1 MKGFIDEPVRWCT
14 LSKAE
19 FDKCETLASEL
30 KYYVT
35 SLADTH
41 KSLECIQR
49 ANHEECMFMLDQ
61 SKADIVSLDAN
72 ELFIGGR
79 HHSLV
84 PIMKEVYPGNEE
96 SYYSVAVIQK
106 GGNLSDIGS
115 IAELRDTVACFPSV
129 SSMAG
134 WIIPISTLIEKNVM
148 EIVDCNNHIK
158 SASQFFSGGCAVNIL
173 TNKYNPLGDNDQ
185 TLCNA
190 CGSETQGIRCSTQD
204 PYAGY
209 VGALKCLVSKGQ
221 VAFVKHNTVTHAI
234 EAYNEYFPYSPDD
247 FELLCLDGRHAPL
260 SDYMTCN
267 WGEVPSNAL
276 STSSAKTQ
284 DEREA
289 LQKFL
294 KVISQYFSEK
304 HTANSTSVT
313 TFYLFESFPRYGQGY
328 DLLVSDDAVRLVEVV
343 STQQNFQVYLPK
355 RVLKN
360 IETVRSCPVEK
371 MVLCVISYP
380 EYAKCLKMK
389 IALEAQLLKP
399 RMDCMMGNSQIG
411 CMVAI
416 QNGEAD
422 VSLFE
427 AGDIYTAGLKYD
439 RFTCHPSVM
448 HGGGWVLPMAYL
460 LNNDLIRGYGCNS
473 IRAASEYFQKSC
485 APGAMSPIYRAFR
498 CLVEGGG
505 NVAFLKHT
513 TVAENTNGKNR
524 MWWARNTLTVDYQL
538 LCRDGTRGDISSYE
552 DCNLGMVRS
561 NAIVTRGGYDK
572 NFTQIL
578 AFTNLFLYAQQLF
591 GRDVDDAW
599 NFQLFKSNEPYSDL
613 IFQDATQQLVP
624 LDEEEMHYHP
634 YLGRDFINARYRV
647 DCTASASCPKLSVGL
662 LLLLLVTMNYKKF
675 LRLL

>member
-1 MKGFIDEPVRWCT
+1 MKLSLGLFSYYTILLYSKVYSQSFIDEPVRWCT

-30 KYYVT
+30 KYYET

-41 KSLECIQR
+41 KSLECIQVR
-49 ANHEECMFMLDQ
+49 
-61 SKADIVSLDAN
+61 
-72 ELFIGGR
+72 
-79 HHSLV
+79 
-84 PIMKEVYPGNEE
+84 NEE

-134 WIIPISTLIEKNVM
+134 WIIPISTLIEKNIM

-234 EAYNEYFPYSPDD
+234 EAYKEYFPYSPDD

-267 WGEVPSNAL
+267 WGEVASNAIV
-276 STSSAKTQ
+276 TSSAKTQ

-294 KVISQYFSEK
+294 KVITQYFSEK
-304 HTANSTSVT
+304 QATNTTSVT

-427 AGDIYTAGLKYD
+427 AGDIYTAGLKYGLIPIMAEQYNLD
-439 RFTCHPSVM
+439 STYYYVVAVSQEDDTDTDIVSFYLSPECHAWRWLGITHGIPS
-448 HGGGWVLPMAYL
+448 
-460 LNNDLIRGYGCNS
+460 
-473 IRAASEYFQKSC
+473 
-485 APGAMSPIYRAFR
+485 
-498 CLVEGGG
+498 
-505 NVAFLKHT
+505 
-513 TVAENTNGKNR
+513 
-524 MWWARNTLTVDYQL
+524 
-538 LCRDGTRGDISSYE
+538 
-552 DCNLGMVRS
+552 
-561 NAIVTRGGYDK
+561 
-572 NFTQIL
+572 
-578 AFTNLFLYAQQLF
+578 
-591 GRDVDDAW
+591 
-599 NFQLFKSNEPYSDL
+599 
-613 IFQDATQQLVP
+613 
-624 LDEEEMHYHP
+624 
-634 YLGRDFINARYRV
+634 
-647 DCTASASCPKLSVGL
+647 
-662 LLLLLVTMNYKKF
+662 
-675 LRLL
+675 

>member
-1 MKGFIDEPVRWCT
+1 MKLNLGLISYFTI
-14 LSKAE
+14 LLYSKVYSQ
-19 FDKCETLASEL
+19 TSEL

-304 HTANSTSVT
+304 HVANSTSVT

-371 MVLCVISYP
+371 M
-380 EYAKCLKMK
+380 

-485 APGAMSPIYRAFR
+485 APGAMSPIYSYGLDRFNLCHLCRGTLSGYWAFR

-662 LLLLLVTMNYKKF
+662 LLFLLVTMNYKKF
-675 LRLL
+675 L